1 MYCNKCGKKIEEN
14 SKVCKN
20 CGNILEVGPIIHEE
34 KKYEE
39 KKERKT
45 SKYSDLKFLLLGS
58 GLGLIIVMIMFSAI
72 TQNTSIGK
80 YYFSNDNAKISQKH
94 EEQEDPEEPDNI
106 EENQDDKKTKKSK
119 NKTEVENDKTYGI
132 SYTGEL
138 TEEDAKEIII
148 KDSER
153 QKTDNTPEITEVE
166 NKFINKYNIVAANL
180 LEMDPE
186 FADDLTEVF
195 KTIYKEY
202 PEMKKYL
209 TNITLYN
216 TSVKDAGLIAA
227 YQPIAPFAYSD
238 TESELPA
245 VSKMSILLS
254 AKYFLNPKK
263 LEKSVKASE
272 KAGWFPENCSK
283 YSPVAHELGH
293 YLSFI
298 ALKKEYGLDSTLII
312 TEDNYM
318 QILEIIEDF
327 SNGDFSK
334 SIIEEAYEN
343 YKKENDTTE
352 SFDEWRGNISEYALA
367 KDNEGNYIYDET
379 IAEAFHDIYLNG
391 NNANEESKYI
401 VDVLKEKI
409 GE

>member
-14 SKVCKN
+14 SKVCSN
-20 CGNILEVGPIIHEE
+20 CGNILEREQIEPEE
-34 KKYEE
+34 QEQKE

-58 GLGLIIVMIMFSAI
+58 VLGLVIVVVMFSAI

-80 YYFSNDNAKISQKH
+80 YYFSDNNTKLSQN
-94 EEQEDPEEPDNI
+94 QEDPEDEEKP
-106 EENQDDKKTKKSK
+106 ENQNTTGKSKKKTDV
-119 NKTEVENDKTYGI
+119 EVDTTYGI
-132 SYTGEL
+132 IYTDGL
-138 TEEDAKEIII
+138 TEEEAKEIII
-148 KDSER
+148 EDSER
-153 QKTDNTPEITEVE
+153 QKTKNTPEITEVE
-166 NKFINKYNIVAANL
+166 NKFIDKYNIVAANL

-202 PEMKKYL
+202 PEMKEYL

-216 TSVKDAGLIAA
+216 TSTKDAGLIAA
-227 YQPIAPFAYSD
+227 YQPIAPFAFSD
-238 TESELPA
+238 TDSGLPT

-254 AKYFLNPKK
+254 AKYFLNEKK
-263 LEKSVKASE
+263 LEKSVRSSE

-312 TEDNYM
+312 TEDNCM
-318 QILEIIEDF
+318 QIVEMMEDF
-327 SNGDFSK
+327 SKGDFSK
-334 SIIEEAYEN
+334 EIIEEAYEN
-343 YKKENDTTE
+343 YKKENNTTE
-352 SFDEWRGNISEYALA
+352 SFDDWRGNISGYALA

-391 NNANEESKYI
+391 KDANEESKYI
-401 VDVLKEKI
+401 IEVLKEKI